1 MLPSSTPDLHRTEQV
16 LESQQSDATSAF
28 LWRDSPEFY
37 RPGDARS
44 SELAPLF
51 TSSLC
56 SSQHSLAR
64 QSREPTPSLL
74 QLLRPFQVMEIAPP
88 LIPIG
93 STRPSSPGNGC
104 PLFCGWPPL
113 PRTDP
118 GEAARKVALIL
129 SWMAFQGPSKSG
141 MLCSSNKDC
150 LPRVLQTIEDVSLS
164 YTGGLPRA

>member
-1 MLPSSTPDLHRTEQV
+1 MLSSPPLLLTSTELNRSWRVSKAMLHLLFYGEIPQSFTGLGMPGHLSLLPSSQAP
-16 LESQQSDATSAF
+16 SAVPNIP
-28 LWRDSPEFY
+28 WQDSPGNIHPVFY
-37 RPGDARS
+37 S
-44 SELAPLF
+44 
-51 TSSLC
+51 C
-56 SSQHSLAR
+56 SGP
-64 QSREPTPSLL
+64 SRLWKLP
-74 QLLRPFQVMEIAPP
+74 
-88 LIPIG
+88 

-104 PLFCGWPPL
+104 SLFCGWPPL